1 MRRACLLLLLCCSC
15 TTKRTEVV
23 IGVATDL
30 PAPGSLD
37 AVKLE
42 IYRDGVLAF
51 DIPEWPVPGTVGGDY
66 EIPASFGVYA
76 DDGSEPRIEV
86 LVHGLKN
93 EQTLVTRR
101 AVFSLIKE
109 QTLFMRMA
117 LVLACVNNTQCPPDT
132 QTCIEG
138 VCKAPDV
145 DSHTFNAYTSG
156 AENFVF
162 CSSGSNLIQTASGQ
176 PMQTMMGAVPCDM
189 CSEGAC
195 YHNPSG
201 PMNSGKDG
209 GTSTGCPIMAQGG
222 GTSCNFIEPS
232 CCGHNYVVSCGM
244 QGTMLSCACTQ
255 DGTVTGMT
263 TFPGACTAAGNGS
276 TILSQCGYPLSNNQC
291 TPTMRDGGAPF
302 GDGSATPPFDAS
314 PL

>member
-1 MRRACLLLLLCCSC
+1 MSRVCLLLLLCCSC

-42 IYRDGVLAF
+42 IYRDGVLTF
-51 DIPEWPVPGTVGGDY
+51 DVPEWPVPGTVGGNY
-66 EIPASFGVYA
+66 EIPASFGVYS

-86 LVHGLKN
+86 QVHGLKN

-117 LVLACVNNTQCPPDT
+117 LVLACVNNSQCPPDT

-145 DSHTFNAYTSG
+145 DSRTFNAYTG
-156 AENFVF
+156 GEENFVF
-162 CSSGSNLIQTASGQ
+162 CSSGSSLIQTANGQ
-176 PMQTMMGAVPCDM
+176 PMQTMNGGLPCDT
-189 CSEGAC
+189 CVEGAC

-201 PMNSGKDG
+201 TGGGKDG
-209 GTSTGCPIMAQGG
+209 GTGTDCPIMAQGG
-222 GTSCNFIEPS
+222 GTSCTFIEAS
-232 CCGHNYVVSCGM
+232 CCGHNNVVSCGM
-244 QGTMLSCACTQ
+244 QGTMLSCVCTQ

-263 TFPGACTAAGNGS
+263 TFPGDCTAARNGS
-276 TILSQCGYPLSNNQC
+276 TILSQCGYPLFNNQC
-291 TPTMRDGGAPF
+291 TPTMRDGGTTAH
-302 GDGSATPPFDAS
+302 DGAVPPIPDAS
-314 PL
+314 SPI